1 MLLLDP
7 AIPSTC
13 VCRRVCGSRPSV
25 AANASRGVRSR
36 PAHSTA
42 RPHHRQTAQ
51 TTGGTSRTRTARVP
65 RPPRSRP
72 SLPPPALLALGETA
86 EAPGRVPPCGSER
99 RRSSRPALPQG
110 ERARRC
116 RRGGRD
122 PVARRPLLAPPSS
135 RWQILC
141 SPTLRGRLRATS
153 EPSPRALAA
162 AGELRSDCDAT
173 ARRVRAGRCGSSAL
187 AVALRPPPQCL
198 KCRGVFGLRR
208 ALGEDHDSSHFK
220 VLRWA
225 PPVRAASTNT
235 SRRFQTA

>member
-65 RPPRSRP
+65 RHPRSRP

-99 RRSSRPALPQG
+99 RSSSRPALPQG
-110 ERARRC
+110 ERARRR

-141 SPTLRGRLRATS
+141 SPTLRGRA
-153 EPSPRALAA
+153 PRDEQAL
-162 AGELRSDCDAT
+162 T
-173 ARRVRAGRCGSSAL
+173 ARPGSSRRAP
-187 AVALRPPPQCL
+187 VGLRRDGATGAGGSVRLLCARCSSQASASVLEVP
-198 KCRGVFGLRR
+198 GVFGLRR
-208 ALGEDHDSSHFK
+208 ALGEDHDSSHWK